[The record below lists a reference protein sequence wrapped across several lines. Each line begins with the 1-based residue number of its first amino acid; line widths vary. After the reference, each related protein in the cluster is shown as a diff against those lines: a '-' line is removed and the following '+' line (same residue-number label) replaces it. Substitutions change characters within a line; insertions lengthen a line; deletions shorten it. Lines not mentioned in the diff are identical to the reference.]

1 MDKLI
6 LICTLLLTATVHAAP
21 PGGAKTGEPAPA
33 RHYTYRVLASY
44 PHDPLAF
51 TQGLVLADGVL
62 YEGTG
67 LHGRSSLRRV
77 DLESGKTE
85 QMHELPDFFFGEGI
99 TVHDGR
105 IIQLTWQSKV
115 GFVYDR
121 ETFKLLRVFTYPLEG
136 WGITSDGRE
145 LIASD
150 GSASLYFI
158 DPETFTEKRRIQVFD
173 RNGPV
178 ARLNELEY
186 VGDRVYANV
195 WETDRI
201 AVIDPQT
208 GRVESWIDLTGLL
221 GRAGTAGPVDVLN
234 GIAHDP
240 ETDTLLVT
248 GKLWPR
254 LFRIEPVAIGGGEGA
269 APQP

>member
-1 MDKLI
+1 MKRLI
-6 LICTLLLTATVHAAP
+6 LIWTLLLAATVHAASA
-21 PGGAKTGEPAPA
+21 GGEKTGAPA
-33 RHYTYRVLASY
+33 QHFTYRVIESY
-44 PHDPLAF
+44 PHDPQAF
-51 TQGLVLADGVL
+51 TQGLVMADGAL

-77 DLESGKTE
+77 DLESGKVE
-85 QMHELPDFFFGEGI
+85 QLHELPDFFFGEGI

-115 GFVYDR
+115 GFVYDL
-121 ETFKLLRVFTYPLEG
+121 ETFELLRVFTHPLEG

-150 GSASLYFI
+150 GSANLYFI
-158 DPETFTEKRRIQVFD
+158 DPETFTEKRRIQVVD
-173 RNGPV
+173 RDGPV

-186 VGDRVYANV
+186 VDGRIYANV
-195 WETDRI
+195 WETDRL
-201 AVIDPQT
+201 AVIDPGS
-208 GRVESWIDLTGLL
+208 GRVEGWIDLTGLL
-221 GRAGTAGPVDVLN
+221 GHAGSADTAGPVDVLN

-254 LFRIEPVAIGGGEGA
+254 LFRIVPVAASGA
-269 APQP
+269 EPRP